1 MNMLIITV
9 ERFNQF
15 VDDSNWLLKNYN
27 ELINEFNL
35 EYIAMRNHMIVAHRK
50 EMNEFEREL
59 KQLNIE
65 RLDVVVE
72 YIRDKKSEV

>member
-65 RLDVVVE
+65 R
-72 YIRDKKSEV
+72 

>member
-1 MNMLIITV
+1 MLIITV